1 MYFFQQMKAIVKQT
15 KQILLQLVLLFC
27 VTNGGA
33 QIRNPHALTPVK
45 KTPVAAIKVKK
56 NITPVS
62 AQYKEFSKLL
72 AQASIAFTFSK
83 GFKEIDAVNNEDFS
97 FDYAMEMP
105 GKDFEVW
112 FQVKS
117 QKGNWASYERL
128 QNDND
133 HQQAN
138 PDSLYLDMG
147 KAHAIAFTGD
157 RNYFIRNMPQNVLAR
172 YNADSGKSYL
182 LSLLDLPATKHYK
195 YALLITLQRNHT
207 GTVMMVCFTN
217 EKDPEFFKNIDKA
230 TNCLKF
236 KP

>member
-1 MYFFQQMKAIVKQT
+1 MKAIVKQT

-27 VTNGGA
+27 VTNGSA
-33 QIRNPHALTPVK
+33 QIRPPHASTQVK
-45 KTPVAAIKVKK
+45 KKPTSSVQAKRNAA
-56 NITPVS
+56 PVS
-62 AQYKEFSKLL
+62 AQFKEFSQLL
-72 AQASIAFTFSK
+72 AQASITFMFPK
-83 GFKEIDAVNNEDFS
+83 GFKEIEAVNNEDFS

-117 QKGNWASYERL
+117 QKENWASYERL

-133 HQQAN
+133 HQLAN
-138 PDSLYLDMG
+138 PDSLYLEMG

-157 RNYFIRNMPQNVLAR
+157 RNYFVRNMPQNVLAR

-236 KP
+236 KS

>member
-1 MYFFQQMKAIVKQT
+1 MKAIVKQT

-33 QIRNPHALTPVK
+33 QIRHPHASAQVK
-45 KTPVAAIKVKK
+45 KKPASAVQAKK
-56 NITPVS
+56 KTAPASI
-62 AQYKEFSKLL
+62 QFKEFSQLL
-72 AQASIAFTFSK
+72 AQASITFMFPK
-83 GFKEIDAVNNEDFS
+83 GFKEIEAVNNEDFS

-117 QKGNWASYERL
+117 QKENWASYERL

-133 HQQAN
+133 HQLAN
-138 PDSLYLDMG
+138 PDSLYLEMG

-157 RNYFIRNMPQNVLAR
+157 RNYFVRNMPQNVLAR

-207 GTVMMVCFTN
+207 GTIMMVCFTN

-236 KP
+236 KS